1 MSRAL
6 HAQDRASLG
15 RVLRSP
21 SGSEPRLPPA
31 PPGVTVVVSVI
42 VSAITDS
49 SCLWQGSWQG
59 VGTGGAG
66 RCSRG
71 RGAAGRVRTWL
82 QAQHPRLGGR
92 LGQPGGVAAAL
103 GLVAQGPSCT
113 APPRGIGGWVGDTDG
128 HRPQRCPG
136 VGTRSVPMGPAL
148 RPRLV
153 GCRIRKAPH
162 PLPDTGTPDAAV
174 CPPFPEA
181 PVCVSSSGPHPG
193 PHQTRTDGLVGSLPS
208 VSA

>member
-1 MSRAL
+1 M
-6 HAQDRASLG
+6 
-15 RVLRSP
+15 
-21 SGSEPRLPPA
+21 
-31 PPGVTVVVSVI
+31 VSVI

-49 SCLWQGSWQG
+49 SCLWQGSWRG
-59 VGTGGAG
+59 VGTGGSREMQQGKRGCWPCSDMAAG
-66 RCSRG
+66 SAP
-71 RGAAGRVRTWL
+71 AAGREARPTRRCGRS
-82 QAQHPRLGGR
+82 PRAGGPEPQLHR
-92 LGQPGGVAAAL
+92 
-103 GLVAQGPSCT
+103 
-113 APPRGIGGWVGDTDG
+113 PPRGIGGWVGDTDG

-136 VGTRSVPMGPAL
+136 VGTRSVPTGPAL
-148 RPRLV
+148 RPHPV